1 MKIVVINGFPGAGK
15 DEFVNCCKK
24 LIGEPYVGN
33 ISTVDF
39 VKYIATECGWD
50 GTKTPE
56 NRAFLSDLKDLLTEW
71 NDIPFKKIEKALSI
85 YETEWLTYGVLEKG
99 IIFIHCREP
108 KEIQKL
114 CTRLGAIAIFI
125 NRKEAKEKS
134 QSNHADAEVE
144 NFRYDYYINNNG
156 TINDLMKE
164 AEKFL
169 INLKILKK

>member
-1 MKIVVINGFPGAGK
+1 MKVVVINGFPGAGK

-24 LIGEPYVGN
+24 LIGEPYIGN

-39 VKYIATECGWD
+39 VKYIAAECGWD

-71 NDIPFKKIEKALSI
+71 NDVPFKKVEKALSL
-85 YETEWLTYGVLEKG
+85 YEAEWLTYEVSEKG
-99 IIFIHCREP
+99 IVFIHCREP
-108 KEIQKL
+108 REIQKL
-114 CTRLGAIAIFI
+114 CTRLSAIAVFI
-125 NRKEAKEKS
+125 DRKEAKEKS

-156 TINDLMKE
+156 TIDDLMKE
-164 AEKFL
+164 AENFL